1 MRYVCPICGYVYDEE
16 KEGRAFLEIAD
27 NWFCP
32 ICGAPGSVF
41 TAETPQVSQMVGD
54 AAEAESSEQISF
66 GEFAALCSNLAR
78 GCEKQYQDEEAALY
92 RRLAVYFTSI
102 SPKAEGKELADLA
115 AGLRRDLEQHYP
127 ALREAAEKVRDRGTL
142 RICVWG
148 EKVTRM
154 LLALVERYQ
163 KEGPA
168 FLENTFVWVCTICG
182 FIFIGENPPELCP
195 VCKVPAW
202 KFEKVEGRRSA

>member
-16 KEGRAFLEIAD
+16 KEDKAFHEIAD
-27 NWFCP
+27 SWFCP
-32 ICGAPGSVF
+32 ICGAPGIVF
-41 TAETPQVSQMVGD
+41 TAETPQAPQTVAD
-54 AAEAESSEQISF
+54 AAEADSPEQVSF

-92 RRLAVYFTSI
+92 RRLAAYFTAI
-102 SPKAEGKELADLA
+102 SPKAEGKELSDLVTS
-115 AGLRRDLEQHYP
+115 LHRDLESYYP
-127 ALREAAEKVRDRGTL
+127 AVREAAEKAGDRGTL

-163 KEGPA
+163 KEGSA
-168 FLENTFVWVCTICG
+168 FLENTSVWVCSICG
-182 FIFIGENPPELCP
+182 FIYIGDNPPEICP

-202 KFEKVEGRRSA
+202 KFEKVEGRRSV